1 VHQVGKQGFYLQET
15 VLSFSSSIPP
25 RIVVEAG
32 IKENIKNKFAQQ
44 QAVTDAASNLKQNWT
59 IFEVWYSLYVIHVS
73 EK

>member
-1 VHQVGKQGFYLQET
+1 MQET

-59 IFEVWYSLYVIHVS
+59 IFEV
-73 EK
+73 